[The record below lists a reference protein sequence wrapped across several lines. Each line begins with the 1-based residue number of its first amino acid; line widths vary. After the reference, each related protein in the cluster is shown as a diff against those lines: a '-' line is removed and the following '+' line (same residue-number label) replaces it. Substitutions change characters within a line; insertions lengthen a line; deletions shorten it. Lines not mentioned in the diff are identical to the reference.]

1 MKEKDSNHL
10 MKEKNSNHLDSGESL
25 TGLKRELQELATLYE
40 ISLAVNSLLDLE
52 KVMKRVLEILHEK
65 MGMERGTLTL
75 LDTKTNELIIEVAH
89 GLEKKEIERGRYRIG
104 EGITGRVVAEGEP
117 LVVPNV
123 GKEPLFLN
131 RTRARGDIKRGNI
144 AFICVPIKLDQKTIG
159 ALSVD
164 RLFQENISFEEDV
177 RLLTIISSMVAQAV
191 RIHQMIQKEKEKLE
205 DENLLL
211 KRQLKKK
218 FHPANI
224 IGESKR
230 MTDVYASIELVSQT
244 RATVM
249 LRGESGTGK
258 ELVAHAIHYN
268 SDRAEGP
275 FIKVS
280 CAALPE
286 TLLESELFGYEKGAF
301 TGATTSKVGRF
312 EMANGGTLFLDEI
325 GDIPPSTQIRLL
337 RVLQEKEFE
346 RVGGTETRRVNI
358 RLITA
363 TNKDLEKEVREG
375 RFREDLYYRLNVVPI
390 FLPSLRERKE
400 DIPLLVNHFLEKA
413 NQENAKNVKYISDI
427 AMEYL
432 MTYSWPGNVR
442 ELENAIERAVVLCQG
457 DTLTPNLFPIPGDK
471 TQPVL
476 SGFKPPEPYS
486 SLEMSA
492 GWGSLSHSVESLE
505 KRMIEEAMSQTKGNQ
520 RRAARL
526 LGITERILGY
536 KLKKYNI
543 K

>member
-1 MKEKDSNHL
+1 MKEKKIVPHL
-10 MKEKNSNHLDSGESL
+10 PNLDSL
-25 TGLKRELQELATLYE
+25 TGLKRKLQELATLYE
-40 ISLAVNSLLDLE
+40 ISSAISSSLDLE
-52 KVMKRVLEILHEK
+52 KVTHRVLEILHQK

-75 LDTKTNELIIEVAH
+75 LDDKTKELNIGVAR
-89 GLEKKEIERGRYRIG
+89 GLEKEEIERGRYRLG
-104 EGITGRVVAEGEP
+104 EGITGKVVAAGEP
-117 LVVPNV
+117 MVVPNV
-123 GKEPLFLN
+123 GTEPLFLN

-144 AFICVPIKLDQKTIG
+144 SFICVPIKLDQKTIG

-191 RIHQMIQKEKEKLE
+191 RIHQMVEKEKEQLE
-205 DENLLL
+205 NENILL
-211 KRQLKKK
+211 KRELKKK
-218 FHPANI
+218 FRPTNI

-230 MTDVYASIELVSQT
+230 MSDVYASIELVGQT

-301 TGATTSKVGRF
+301 TGAAATKMGRF
-312 EMANGGTLFLDEI
+312 ELANGGTLFLDEI
-325 GDIPPSTQIRLL
+325 GDISSSTQVKLL

-346 RVGGTETRRVNI
+346 RVGGTETIHVDI

-363 TNKDLEKEVREG
+363 TNKDLEKEVRG
-375 RFREDLYYRLNVVPI
+375 GKFREDLYYRLNVVPV

-400 DIPLLVNHFLEKA
+400 DVPLLVNHFLKIA
-413 NQENAKNVKYISDI
+413 NQENGKNVKYISKE
-427 AMEYL
+427 AMDYL
-432 MTYSWPGNVR
+432 MNYSWPGNVR
-442 ELENAIERAVVLCQG
+442 EMENAIERGVILCQG

-471 TQPVL
+471 SIPVL
-476 SGFKPPEPYS
+476 TAFRPPESYS
-486 SLEMSA
+486 ALGGPSQEPASSMTEA
-492 GWGSLSHSVESLE
+492 VENLE
-505 KRMIEEAMSQTKGNQ
+505 KKMIQRALEETKGNQ
-520 RRAARL
+520 RKAAKVL
-526 LGITERILGY
+526 SVTERMLGY
-536 KLKKYNI
+536 KMKLYGLK
-543 K
+543 